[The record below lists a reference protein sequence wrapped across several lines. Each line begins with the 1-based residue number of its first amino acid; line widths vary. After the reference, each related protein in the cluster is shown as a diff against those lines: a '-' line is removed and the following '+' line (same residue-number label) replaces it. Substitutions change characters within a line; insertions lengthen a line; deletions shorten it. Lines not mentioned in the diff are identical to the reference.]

1 MKLIIKKE
9 ICVNWLSY
17 KTFIDVPNIF
27 YRIVK
32 KYYEL
37 RGYEVE
43 VLNERKKTN
52 KRLKRKK

>member
-9 ICVNWLSY
+9 ICINWLSY
-17 KTFIDVPNIF
+17 KTFIDVPRLF
-27 YRIVK
+27 YKIVK

-43 VLNERKKTN
+43 VLKDE
-52 KRLKRKK
+52 